1 MFKVMQWTNNG
12 NFSITD
18 ENRNYMHGDGVVYHR
33 CGEYW
38 PTRKLAQTVLDKY
51 QPPHMWEHGDV
62 LVLDGGTI
70 ATYHRLAF
78 PHSVPAIF
86 SLDGH
91 KTFHGDT
98 VPCVLVSAKFLFN
111 IREKL

>member
-1 MFKVMQWTNNG
+1 MFKVRQWTNNG

-18 ENRNYMHGDGVVYHR
+18 EDRNYMHGDGVVYHR

-38 PTRKLAQTVLDKY
+38 PTRKLAQAVLNKY
-51 QPPHMWEHGDV
+51 QPPHVWEHGDV
-62 LVLDGGTI
+62 LILNEGTI
-70 ATYHRLAF
+70 ATYHCLAF

-91 KTFHGDT
+91 KTFHGDI
-98 VPCVLVSAKFLFN
+98 VPCALVSAEFLFN